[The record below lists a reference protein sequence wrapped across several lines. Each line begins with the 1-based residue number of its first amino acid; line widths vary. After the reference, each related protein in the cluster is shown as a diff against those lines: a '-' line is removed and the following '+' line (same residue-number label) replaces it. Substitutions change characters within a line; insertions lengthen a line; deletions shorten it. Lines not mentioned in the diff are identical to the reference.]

1 MAQSEVESISN
12 GLERCTI
19 LLKDILQSDSQE
31 PVSATTSKKKKCQGN
46 KSAVKL
52 VKPWQASSKRNVSHK
67 TKNNMRCK
75 AALNFKKEKVTD
87 GKSEEKKL
95 AKPCQLTKFDR
106 DIPSSTPI
114 VTPIKKE
121 KLMTPR
127 SHQHKEGNS
136 LTSSQSSLI
145 ALLQNFNN
153 SLVLPYQGAG
163 DSKCQN
169 LQPSLKGQS
178 EQVTVDVNQ
187 SKMDNVATQHLSRTT
202 TNAPEKQPTT
212 VEMHPCI
219 HCEDS
224 RARIVGLENENA
236 VLTKRLK
243 TMEFSFKEKES
254 SKNDISLEI
263 AALQCRTN
271 LFEKKVLELT
281 TALDDSVQLQAEMSK
296 TNASLADENQRIREE
311 LLEKDD
317 ELKKSGK
324 IFTDETENIKLEVNQ
339 AMVKFDQLKLSL
351 AESDTENMGLRNE
364 VQIRD
369 EEIERLNELNKGLQM
384 SNARL
389 LSELNKNHQVS
400 PGRNTQNITT
410 TVLNRLDTILSQPIQ
425 THLVRSNN
433 IPTDINLQKHTNT
446 LTHDVPSPT
455 EYAPPNPCKV
465 LVDTGNKQ
473 VEFATTVPA
482 MSTISSSYNTPSVSM
497 ISMTTSDE
505 QNFSA
510 GLAILD
516 ADIERLQNSL
526 KYANAV

>member
-67 TKNNMRCK
+67 TKNSMRCK
-75 AALNFKKEKVTD
+75 AALNFKKEKVAD
-87 GKSEEKKL
+87 GKAEEKKL

-121 KLMTPR
+121 KLITPR
-127 SHQHKEGNS
+127 SQQHKEGVS

-169 LQPSLKGQS
+169 LQPSLKSQS

-187 SKMDNVATQHLSRTT
+187 SKMDNVATQHLSRTI
-202 TNAPEKQPTT
+202 NAPEKQPTN
-212 VEMHPCI
+212 VKMHPCI

-224 RARIVGLENENA
+224 KARIVGLENENA
-236 VLTKRLK
+236 VLAKRLK

-281 TALDDSVQLQAEMSK
+281 NALDDSVQLQAEMSK

-324 IFTDETENIKLEVNQ
+324 IFTNETENIKLEVNQ

-351 AESDTENMGLRNE
+351 AESDTENMGLRSE

-433 IPTDINLQKHTNT
+433 IPTDSNLQKHSNLLTNE
-446 LTHDVPSPT
+446 VPT
-455 EYAPPNPCKV
+455 EYAAPNLV
-465 LVDTGNKQ
+465 LLNTENKQ

-482 MSTISSSYNTPSVSM
+482 MSTISSAYNTPSVSM
-497 ISMTTSDE
+497 LSMTTSDE

-510 GLAILD
+510 GLANLD
-516 ADIERLQNSL
+516 ADIERLKNSL
-526 KYANAV
+526 KYANTV